1 MTWSASAPPEPD
13 IDTAAV
19 EDLYRQLLKAL
30 GQDPD
35 SAELRDTPRR
45 AAAFWL
51 EFLNPGGQESWTCF
65 PYSQSTGDLVAVS
78 GIEAWTVCQHH
89 LLPFHITAAA
99 AYVPNG
105 KILGLSKIAR
115 IVAFHAGRLQVQETL
130 TQQVARSL
138 QEATDSPAVGVWVHG
153 EHLCMMMRGARA
165 DGTRTVTQTLLG
177 SAGTDA
183 QLEQRMYAA
192 AHPSV
197 GARW

>member
-1 MTWSASAPPEPD
+1 MTWPESAPPEPD
-13 IDTAAV
+13 IDTDAV

-30 GQDPD
+30 GQDPG

-51 EFLNPGGQESWTCF
+51 EFLNPGRQESWTCF
-65 PYSQSTGDLVAVS
+65 PYSQSAGDLVAVS

-99 AYVPNG
+99 AYAPDG
-105 KILGLSKIAR
+105 KVVGLSKIAR

-138 QEATDSPAVGVWVHG
+138 QEATASPAVGVWVRG

-165 DGTRTVTQTLLG
+165 GGTRTVTHTLLG
-177 SAGTDA
+177 SAGTDPH
-183 QLEQRMYAA
+183 LEQRMYAA
-192 AHPSV
+192 THPPA
-197 GARW
+197 GARR

>member
-1 MTWSASAPPEPD
+1 MTWSASMPPEPG
-13 IDTAAV
+13 IDTDAV

-35 SAELRDTPRR
+35 SAQLRDTPRR

-51 EFLNPGGQESWTCF
+51 EFLNPVRQESWTCF

-99 AYVPNG
+99 AYAPDG

-115 IVAFHAGRLQVQETL
+115 IVAFHAGRLQVQESL

-138 QEATDSPAVGVWVHG
+138 QEATGSPAVGVWVGG

-165 DGTRTVTQTLLG
+165 GGTRTVTQTLLG

-192 AHPSV
+192 AHPPA
-197 GARW
+197 GAL